1 VDISSLGEKVA
12 GAGIPD
18 PHEKVAEHVRKYT
31 RRVIRF
37 TPRTRAIL
45 VFIGA
50 IAVIG
55 SWFTPWYSC
64 IGFVKSGAAFTVAY
78 RYGYYVTNPANFGQS
93 LLRQGYTAIEHD
105 FSGRALASG
114 PPQLRAIAFTQHDFE
129 FWILLA
135 ILALLAMWTYER
147 PDSPVVH
154 RTRRQ
159 LHKWIESGKVIVL
172 VYVLFRCVW
181 KGIDL
186 GTKSSV
192 NAHALAALTSEFQA
206 SGVPPTAV
214 TDYATTF
221 SVGLILLLIGLICGA
236 LGVLSGDKPP
246 KMVLG
251 PDGYPVAAPRKV
263 RVRAFTF
270 GVGALILLVILYG
283 CMGS

>member
-1 VDISSLGEKVA
+1 VDISSLGEKVT

-55 SWFTPWYSC
+55 SWFTPWYTC
-64 IGFVKSGAAFTVAY
+64 IGFVKSEAAFNVAY
-78 RYGYYVTNPANFGQS
+78 HYGYYVTNPGNFGQNF
-93 LLRQGYTAIEHD
+93 LQQGYTAIEHD
-105 FSGRALASG
+105 FSGSGLASG
-114 PPQLRAIAFTQHDFE
+114 PSELRSIAFSKSDFE
-129 FWILLA
+129 LWILLA
-135 ILALLAMWTYER
+135 VLALLAMWTYER
-147 PDSPVVH
+147 PDSQVVH
-154 RTRRQ
+154 KTRRQ
-159 LHKWIESGKVIVL
+159 IHKVLESGKVIVL
-172 VYVLFRCVW
+172 VYALFRSVW

-192 NAHALAALTSEFQA
+192 QQHALAALTSEFKAAGLPATVMTGFQ
-206 SGVPPTAV
+206 
-214 TDYATTF
+214 TTF

-246 KMVLG
+246 KVVL
-251 PDGYPVAAPRKV
+251 DAEGYPVVAPRKI
-263 RVRAFTF
+263 RVRAVTF

>member
-1 VDISSLGEKVA
+1 MDISSLGEKVT
-12 GAGIPD
+12 GAGVPD

-31 RRVIRF
+31 SRFIRC

-50 IAVIG
+50 VAVIG

-64 IGFVKSGAAFTVAY
+64 IGFVKSEAAFNVAY
-78 RYGYYVTNPANFGQS
+78 RYGYYVTNPADFGQS
-93 LLRQGYTAIEHD
+93 LIRQGYTAIEHD

-129 FWILLA
+129 LWILLA

-147 PDSPVVH
+147 PDSAVVH
-154 RTRRQ
+154 QTRRHV
-159 LHKWIESGKVIVL
+159 HKWIESGKVIVL
-172 VYVLFRCVW
+172 IYILFRCVW

-186 GTKSSV
+186 GTKATV
-192 NAHALAALTSEFQA
+192 NQHALAALTSEFNA
-206 SGVPPTAV
+206 AGLPATAV

-221 SVGLILLLIGLICGA
+221 SVGLILLLVGLICGA

-246 KMVLG
+246 KVVLG
-251 PDGYPVAAPRKV
+251 PDGYPVAVPRKV
-263 RVRAFTF
+263 RVRAVTF
-270 GVGALILLVILYG
+270 AVGALILLVILYG
-283 CMGS
+283 CLGS